1 MLSDLGKPWKSQEV
15 AALCLN
21 ETTATYLAAV
31 VLSQFGLP
39 YSARSS
45 SINRM
50 GCERVVIH
58 MLFDSLKDTL
68 KRETKLT
75 EVVKATFPRC
85 GHSGNRP
92 PLSGL
97 KSNGD

>member
-1 MLSDLGKPWKSQEV
+1 M
-15 AALCLN
+15 N
-21 ETTATYLAAV
+21 ETTAAYLAAV

-58 MLFDSLKDTL
+58 MLFDSLKDTRKPKTWL
-68 KRETKLT
+68 NECVDTQ
-75 EVVKATFPRC
+75 
-85 GHSGNRP
+85 
-92 PLSGL
+92 SGL
-97 KSNGD
+97 KSNRD